1 VSGTFYNVRDWHKG
15 ARPLEFERRA
25 EGIAHG
31 QAKQRPS
38 VPVNAIHD
46 PSSQS
51 PAAALR
57 FADAAA
63 EGGDHYTPI
72 QNELRGVSPGG
83 AIATIIHT
91 VATSTHSEVPV
102 FP

>member
-1 VSGTFYNVRDWHKG
+1 LTRLKMESPTADHVRDRHKG

-46 PSSQS
+46 PPSQS

-72 QNELRGVSPGG
+72 QNELVGVYPRRGHCNDYLHIG
-83 AIATIIHT
+83 
-91 VATSTHSEVPV
+91 
-102 FP
+102 